1 MQNYSWSGWLR
12 RVIFGAGGSLLGLL
26 AVTGNASAADGDFD
40 FEHVSCTGAE
50 NEIRVIVRD
59 VKKSVGLI
67 TADLY
72 SNNNETFLRG
82 GEGRVKKVKYA
93 ARAPVTRFCITT
105 PESGDFAMAVYHDR
119 NANGKFDKTG
129 LGLPDEPW
137 GISNNPKVRFAAP
150 HVERALFQVSE
161 AGATVDIKLN

>member
-1 MQNYSWSGWLR
+1 MSAL
-12 RVIFGAGGSLLGLL
+12 VFAGG
-26 AVTGNASAADGDFD
+26 ANAADGDFD

-50 NEIRVIVRD
+50 NEIRIIVRD
-59 VKKSVGLI
+59 VEESVGLI

-72 SNNNETFLRG
+72 PNNNEAFLRG

-93 ARAPVTRFCITT
+93 ARAPMTRFCMTT

-119 NANGKFDKTG
+119 NANGRFDKTG
-129 LGLPDEPW
+129 LGLPNEPW
-137 GISNNPKVRFAAP
+137 GISNNPRVRFAAP
-150 HVERALFQVSE
+150 HVSRALFQVTN